1 MSSPHRRGTR
11 RMSRVCLLALTPVIA
26 VSALAAC
33 GKSTGSSG
41 GGGGG
46 TTSTGPSAA
55 ATNDAKFFPGK
66 KATGTP
72 IKIALMVD
80 AGGTAVNEPETGE
93 AAVAAVKYANDNLG
107 GIAGH
112 PIDIVLNCQT
122 KEDPATARDCANQ
135 AVAAKVDAVV
145 VTTTAQGDQMAPV
158 ITKAG
163 IPYVSASGAAASEL
177 TSPNAYMFTAGFP
190 GVLLGWAAYAKQNG
204 YKSLTV
210 FPTGSPAVVAGVS
223 AFGGPAFKAAGIALN
238 TVPIP
243 TGTPDATPQVSA
255 GLKGNPGAIGIVG
268 DQTECTAVLKALS
281 TVGAASKAKRLV
293 IQPCTDPTVVKAVG
307 SALDGALVWNTY
319 ETSGNN
325 DDVQLYLAVMKKYTP
340 STQTGG
346 YAGVGYQGMLGF
358 IRAAS
363 AGGLTGAVTPTA
375 VSAAIKAAKNV
386 PLPLG
391 DGITFS
397 CDGKALALLTAVCST
412 SVITQDY
419 KDGALSNPQLVQTG

>member
-1 MSSPHRRGTR
+1 
-11 RMSRVCLLALTPVIA
+11 MSRVCLLALTPVLA
-26 VSALAAC
+26 ASSLAAC
-33 GKSTGSSG
+33 GKSTSSG

-46 TTSTGPSAA
+46 TTKTTGPSAA

-72 IKIALMVD
+72 INIALMVD
-80 AGGTAVNEPETGE
+80 AGGTAVNQPETGQ

-112 PIDIVLNCQT
+112 PINIALNCQT

-145 VTTTAQGDQMAPV
+145 VTSTAQGDQMAPV

-163 IPYVSASGAAASEL
+163 IPYISASGAAASEL
-177 TSPNAYMFTAGFP
+177 TSANAYMLTAGFP
-190 GVLLGWAAYAKQNG
+190 GVLLGWAAYSKQNG
-204 YKSLTV
+204 YKAITV
-210 FPTGSPAVVAGVS
+210 FPTGSPTVVAGVN
-223 AFGGPAFKAAGIALN
+223 AFGGPAFKAAGITLN

-307 SALDGALVWNTY
+307 SALDGSLVWNTY
-319 ETSGNN
+319 ETTGTN
-325 DDVQLYLAVMKKYTP
+325 DEVQLYLAIMKKYAP
-340 STQTGG
+340 STETGG

-358 IRAAS
+358 IRAANS
-363 AGGLTGAVTPTA
+363 GGLTGAVTPAA
-375 VSAAIKAAKNV
+375 VSAAIKAAQNV

-391 DGITFS
+391 DGITFT
-397 CDGKALALLTAVCST
+397 CDGKALAPLVAICSK

-419 KDGALSNPQLVQTG
+419 KNGGLSNPQVVQTG